1 MSTLFVRHGGKTLGP
16 LAAAQIEWLLS
27 RGKITRAAE
36 LSADRV
42 NWQPLVS
49 HPSFGGGAALPLPLP
64 MPEPIPISGQTTFQQ
79 PMSLPTPIP
88 ISGQTT
94 IQLPPPAPADDDYE
108 LTLDLDGNGN
118 LDGIN

>member
-49 HPSFGGGAALPLPLP
+49 HPTFGGSGAALPLP
-64 MPEPIPISGQTTFQQ
+64 MPEPIPISGQAVLRQ
-79 PMSLPTPIP
+79 PAPLPTPIP

-94 IQLPPPAPADDDYE
+94 ITLPPPAPADDDYE
-108 LTLDLDGNGN
+108 LTLDLDGDGDV
-118 LDGIN
+118 DGIN

>member
-16 LAAAQIEWLLS
+16 LAQAQIEWLLS

-42 NWQPLVS
+42 NWQPLPS
-49 HPSFGGGAALPLPLP
+49 HPSFGGSGAALPV
-64 MPEPIPISGQTTFQQ
+64 PIPISGHTALQQ
-79 PMSLPTPIP
+79 PLPLPIP
-88 ISGQTT
+88 ISGHTT
-94 IQLPPPAPADDDYE
+94 VQFPPTAPADDDYE
-108 LTLDLDGNGN
+108 LTLDLDGDGD